1 MTIRH
6 GHLHQNNAAAWT
18 SQKSGALPARPSSRE
33 RVPEARWAPSFS
45 KLGQSE
51 QTSEVAAVALRETT
65 IFVSSVFTRMDL
77 EGDNIV
83 FAKVG
88 LVKISF
94 QPCGHEE
101 VVDSS
106 LEIFNLQSF
115 ILALAL
121 PGDGHCEELQAKHI
135 ECPLGSCTP
144 MWLCRS

>member
-1 MTIRH
+1 M
-6 GHLHQNNAAAWT
+6 
-18 SQKSGALPARPSSRE
+18 
-33 RVPEARWAPSFS
+33 
-45 KLGQSE
+45 
-51 QTSEVAAVALRETT
+51 ALRETT
-65 IFVSSVFTRMDL
+65 IFVSSVFTHMDL

-94 QPCGHEE
+94 QLCGHEE
-101 VVDSS
+101 AVDSS

-144 MWLCRS
+144 VWHASLA

>member
-1 MTIRH
+1 M
-6 GHLHQNNAAAWT
+6 
-18 SQKSGALPARPSSRE
+18 
-33 RVPEARWAPSFS
+33 V
-45 KLGQSE
+45 
-51 QTSEVAAVALRETT
+51 LRETT
-65 IFVSSVFTRMDL
+65 IFVPSVFTHMDL

-83 FAKVG
+83 FARVS

-101 VVDSS
+101 AVDDSS

-144 MWLCRS
+144 VWHAFLA